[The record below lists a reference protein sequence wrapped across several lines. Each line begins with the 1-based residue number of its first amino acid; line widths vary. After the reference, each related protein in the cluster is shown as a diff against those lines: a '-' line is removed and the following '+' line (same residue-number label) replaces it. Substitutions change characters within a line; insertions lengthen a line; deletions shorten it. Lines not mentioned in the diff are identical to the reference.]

1 LTETLRVAVLT
12 HGGYGAAAV
21 VQEFVRRGRAPV
33 AVVAE
38 TESRP
43 KPKAGSPRKKRKGP
57 LALLRAKTLEL
68 GPWQG
73 AGFVLGRF
81 GDRALRVVGLGSP
94 DPFGFRFLRAAE
106 KMWLRVLHCTLYGY
120 PPGAYDP
127 SERRLW
133 SADEICRERG
143 IPYHRV
149 RSLNSTEARAILEA
163 LQADVFVLAGTR
175 VLKPATLR
183 LARKVVLNK
192 HSSLLPAYR
201 GLKGEFWAL
210 YHGDLDRLGIT
221 IHEVDPGLDTGPILL
236 QEHLPFRKYD
246 SHVSLRVRSQ
256 DLGARLLVDA
266 VERME
271 KEPTWRGTPQA
282 AGDWPTYTAP
292 TIEQLREYRTRLK
305 GLWKRTD
312 SRESRPQQDGERARG
327 R

>member
-1 LTETLRVAVLT
+1 MAEPLRVAVLT

-21 VQEFVRRGRAPV
+21 VHEFVRRGRVPV

-43 KPKAGSPRKKRKGP
+43 RPKAGSPRKKRKGP
-57 LALLRAKTLEL
+57 LAVLRAKVLEL
-68 GPWQG
+68 GFWHG
-73 AGFVLGRF
+73 VGFFLGRAA
-81 GDRALRVVGLGSP
+81 DRALRLMGLGSP

-106 KMWLRVLHCTLYGY
+106 KTWLRVLHGVLYGY

-127 SERRLW
+127 AERRLW
-133 SADEICRERG
+133 SAEEICRAHR

-149 RSLNSTEARAILEA
+149 RSLNAAEARTILEA

-183 LARKVVLNK
+183 LARRVVLNK

-210 YHGDLDRLGIT
+210 YHQDLDRLGIT

-236 QEHLPFRKYD
+236 QESLSFRKHD

-266 VERME
+266 VERLE
-271 KEPTWRGTPQA
+271 REPAWRGAPQP

-292 TIEQLREYRTRLK
+292 TLEQLRQYRSRLK
-305 GLWKRTD
+305 KLWKRTD
-312 SRESRPQQDGERARG
+312 G